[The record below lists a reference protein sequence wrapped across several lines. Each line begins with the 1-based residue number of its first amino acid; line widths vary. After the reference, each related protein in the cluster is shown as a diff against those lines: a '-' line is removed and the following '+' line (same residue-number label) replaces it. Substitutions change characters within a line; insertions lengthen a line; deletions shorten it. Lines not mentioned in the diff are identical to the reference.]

1 MVRDQRVVP
10 QRVSRLKN
18 VPSPLGHALGGAA
31 AGLLIAT
38 PGVSPRNRWI
48 QIVSFAAIGMAP
60 DLDLLIGRH
69 RLESH
74 SVGMALI
81 VGALAAWLRWPAAR
95 SRLQSFTAVA
105 AAWFS
110 HAVLDY
116 LGADTSTPQGVMMW
130 WPFSSTFHY
139 AGLNVLLPISRRWW
153 LPGMVAHNLQAALR
167 EIIVLG
173 PVAAVAWW
181 LRRR

>member
-1 MVRDQRVVP
+1 V
-10 QRVSRLKN
+10 
-18 VPSPLGHALGGAA
+18 GHALGGAA

-38 PGVSPRNRWI
+38 PGATARARWI
-48 QIVSFAAIGMAP
+48 QIAAFAAIGMTP

-74 SVGMALI
+74 SIGTAVIAGAIAALL
-81 VGALAAWLRWPAAR
+81 GWRLGR
-95 SRLQSFTAVA
+95 SPGQVFLAVA

-116 LGADTSTPQGVMMW
+116 LGADTSPPHGVMIW

-139 AGLNVLLPISRRWW
+139 AGLTIMLPISRRWW
-153 LPGMVAHNLQAALR
+153 LPGTVSHNLLAALR
-167 EIIVLG
+167 EVVLLG
-173 PVAAVAWW
+173 PLVAAVCWVRTGT
-181 LRRR
+181 RRVKLGSER